1 MIKLKEYSE
10 IEDKTALDF
19 GEDVRKMHQSE
30 DYKDYVGFNFDEIIE
45 NAKLNNFD
53 NNSLEVLLDIK
64 PKQVK
69 NLIN

>member
-30 DYKDYVGFNFDEIIE
+30 DYKD
-45 NAKLNNFD
+45 
-53 NNSLEVLLDIK
+53 
-64 PKQVK
+64 
-69 NLIN
+69 